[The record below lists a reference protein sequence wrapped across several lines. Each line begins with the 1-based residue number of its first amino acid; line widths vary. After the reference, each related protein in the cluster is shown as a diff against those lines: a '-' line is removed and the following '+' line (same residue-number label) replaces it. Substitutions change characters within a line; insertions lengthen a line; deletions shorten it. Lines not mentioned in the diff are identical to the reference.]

1 MFGLE
6 TINNTVVFF
15 VKKKN
20 STKIVKNLLFNFR
33 KGKKYKYIFVYLI
46 DCKDIN
52 NIYIYIS
59 KLTSL
64 LWWGQ

>member
-52 NIYIYIS
+52 NIYI
-59 KLTSL
+59 
-64 LWWGQ
+64 